1 MNPVHDG
8 NTLYPD
14 VTLAIHPIRTPPTP
28 HNIPIHPL
36 SRRYQM
42 DQSATQ
48 QQKRINNMSHYMGDT
63 KPQNELYDTTNSTD
77 FHPVTR
83 NNYSTIQTSNP
94 VVEVASEYDDKTSEP
109 NQTKETQLPK
119 SQTIRSATEK
129 LKWKF
134 LGW

>member
-1 MNPVHDG
+1 
-8 NTLYPD
+8 
-14 VTLAIHPIRTPPTP
+14 
-28 HNIPIHPL
+28 
-36 SRRYQM
+36 
-42 DQSATQ
+42 
-48 QQKRINNMSHYMGDT
+48 MSHYMGDT

-77 FHPVTR
+77 FHPATR
-83 NNYSTIQTSNP
+83 NNYSTIPTSNP
-94 VVEVASEYDDKTSEP
+94 AVEVSQYDDQPAGP